1 MKDLSFEFIRSKKGK
16 KEKKKE
22 LSWKQ
27 WWEGYTMSSMRIW
40 WGEVGMMLSEG
51 SDEGVGGVDMKA

>member
-1 MKDLSFEFIRSKKGK
+1 
-16 KEKKKE
+16 
-22 LSWKQ
+22 
-27 WWEGYTMSSMRIW
+27 MSSMRIW